1 MPTKTENPIS
11 EFIGQSVQTG
21 ISLLIILPILILT
34 FTILIA
40 PLFGNYFKGIKI
52 ATYGSEQSPQ
62 FKHDMLVIWIFLWA
76 ACAFGW
82 GCIFYVCQSNKGCG
96 FQ

>member
-1 MPTKTENPIS
+1 MSQKSENPIS

-40 PLFGNYFKGIKI
+40 PAFGYYLKGDRI
-52 ATYGSEQSPQ
+52 ATYGSEQSPR
-62 FKHDMLVIWIFLWA
+62 FKHDMLVIWIFLWTV
-76 ACAFGW
+76 CILGW
-82 GCIFYVCQSNKGCG
+82 ICVLYVCQSNKGCG